1 MSPESRTGSPV
12 NRLPLVDEEGT
23 DVAAIV
29 AVVRRLSI
37 ARSVQEIMETVTHP
51 ARTLLRAGGVT
62 FVLRDG
68 DLCYYAEEDSI
79 SPLWKG
85 KRFPMDACISG
96 WCMKERR
103 GIAIRDIY
111 DDPRIPHDV
120 YRPTFVRSL
129 AMVPVRQEDPIA
141 AMGAYWPEVRE
152 PTKEELEL
160 LQTIANAAS
169 LGLMNV
175 QLQSDSARTEEHR
188 HELSH
193 RIKNVFSV
201 VQGLANQ
208 TRADT
213 VDDYRA
219 ALTGRLRALETA
231 HSALFRSET
240 ESTDLGTL
248 LRDLLFPLVPEDGR
262 FELSGPSLPLSGKAA
277 TDFAF
282 VVHELGT
289 NAVKHGAL
297 SVPDGRVVVEWRTE
311 DGRLFLR
318 WKERDGPPV
327 RAPATSG
334 FGATLIEGL
343 IRRQP
348 GGELKRDYDSD
359 GLRCEL
365 SFTLP

>member
-1 MSPESRTGSPV
+1 MSPETRTGGPV
-12 NRLPLVDEEGT
+12 DRLPLVDEDGT
-23 DVAAIV
+23 DVSAIV

-37 ARSVQEIMETVTHP
+37 ARSIQEIMETVTHP

-68 DLCYYAEEDSI
+68 DLCHYAEEDAI

-96 WCMKERR
+96 WCMRERR
-103 GIAIRDIY
+103 PVAIRDIY
-111 DDPRIPHDV
+111 EDSRIPHAA

-129 AMVPVRQEDPIA
+129 VMVPVRQEDPIA
-141 AMGAYWPEVRE
+141 ALGAYWPEVRE
-152 PTKEELEL
+152 PTKEEVEL
-160 LQTIANAAS
+160 LQTIANASA

-175 QLQSDSARTEEHR
+175 QLRSDSDRTEENR

-208 TRADT
+208 TRGDT
-213 VDDYRA
+213 VEEYKA

-231 HSALFRSET
+231 HGALFRSET
-240 ESTDLGTL
+240 ESADLGRL
-248 LRDLLFPLVPEDGR
+248 LRDLLFPLVLEEGR
-262 FELSGPSLPLSGKAA
+262 FELSGPPVPLSGKTA

-297 SVPDGRVVVEWRTE
+297 SVQGGRVVVEWQTE
-311 DGRLFLR
+311 DRRLFLR
-318 WKERDGPPV
+318 WKERDGPTV
-327 RAPATSG
+327 RRPTTSG

-343 IRRQP
+343 IARQP
-348 GGELKRDYDSD
+348 GGKLKRDYDSD

-365 SFTLP
+365 SFMLP